1 MDWGLDDLL
10 MSDFQIPSSL
20 SMTQQEN
27 HLQQENTNHIKDDIQ
42 YNDGTT
48 GSNSFLSENG
58 DENNPPTS
66 SNSLP
71 SLPSAELSS
80 NVDTDTPD
88 YVSELHQLLSQEDG
102 NMDSGSSSV
111 VGNRVQYSSK
121 DQQECSNVAINIS
134 GNRKEEEVRCLEYS
148 NGRIDY
154 PIVPLLLSPPPAYK
168 DEVCELPYIFS
179 SKKNS
184 TSLKSSD
191 NTNAITDRGSS
202 SMNGAHKSTT
212 STMPNSSFEP
222 SKFSGNTT
230 ISMGDTFLTISPA
243 SIASSPLPQR
253 PSKTSQ
259 TAFKSLPISIT
270 RLPGNILHSTTI
282 KPARSS
288 SNSFSFLPIT
298 PVTVS
303 APSADNKS
311 SISNNSPLLLKAL
324 TPTTVERGM
333 TSIPQS
339 TLSQCSIT
347 PITSFSNEPEKGT
360 GTVIKRLKSEASTS
374 YSNTESLWQ
383 NAMADRSGFL
393 IRKTNDCSFLSTEA
407 PLTSSSEANITLQP
421 RVQTPSKNAITIP
434 MSTFG
439 GLKMETSNN
448 VSSISK
454 TDSVNVMIALPP
466 AYSTTSKNNLALS
479 SNSESMD
486 NAGND
491 SAAGNYVKETDQN
504 FEAANTLA
512 KSLEALQNS
521 AKPQPGESSVDL
533 MNALS
538 LSILPL
544 EDDMN
549 NRYPNH
555 NFSIPQFFDSSALGQ
570 TTNTV
575 SSSEKSLLCS
585 NRLMGNFQRP
595 ISMNSIESIKC
606 PLDIMPAEISNGST
620 ITIRP
625 ISNGGVIA
633 DNEHDK
639 HRSEWDS
646 AVVAKLGQLKPCTP
660 PPPNSAN
667 IISTHTIFKQSSTN
681 PIPLISEALLST
693 FNPTLKV
700 KSAILEGDEGAK
712 CPVPM
717 SPSSGNPSSIQPPPP
732 YHSGSTPL
740 NSSVAHIRSSF
751 SFQHASKTPAAMSEA
766 DSGVESID
774 SLSPKDIS
782 PISSPSTVATTHS
795 ESMLS
800 NCIIPPPPASSFSSP
815 NNRKS
820 IVGSG
825 ITGITNHNSSPC
837 TGTTDLLKDNV
848 TYHLIPSSDK
858 IELDH
863 HFKPVVNN
871 LFSTSTESVSLPTNI
886 QNRIENSD
894 QPPSITRTASSSK
907 SVLTTLLST
916 VPKPTKSSAL
926 LTSLLNSQASAT
938 TSACLSSFSLS
949 SSSASSSSM
958 TTAMD
963 IGQSPIFNPTFA
975 DAARPSLKRTMSV
988 VAINP
993 NDMILSKEEKCK
1005 VRKTFTSVNDSIEM
1019 ELATYSEFQSSS
1031 FDEPNIDDLG
1041 DQPILRSALE
1051 DMDTSRSGLDT
1062 IPPYSLNRKITTQCI
1077 NEHPVANNEP
1087 AMVDQGQKLVS
1098 SWDTDL
1104 HLRLKQLDTELNQV
1118 KSDIPGKMSNEN
1130 DLIRAGDDK
1139 QTSLVNALKMDL
1151 ECSSAYNDM
1160 PNISSDS
1167 EGGNKLVAPK
1177 NPVRTLLCQY
1187 CNEEFESNAERNLH
1201 KRKVH
1206 SRRHLCAPCDM
1217 VFASSTKLERHL
1229 LTHKSTKDH
1238 KCQICG
1244 KAFRI
1249 ERNLILHQKVHLGQR
1264 DYVCDICGKS
1274 YVTKSGLLAHQKQNH
1289 SPPNESNC
1297 GDEAYVKGS
1306 GFVCKD
1312 KKCEKRHFAT
1322 RYDLEQ
1328 HR

>member
-27 HLQQENTNHIKDDIQ
+27 HSQQENTNHIKDDIQ

-58 DENNPPTS
+58 NENNPPTT
-66 SNSLP
+66 SNLLPRLP
-71 SLPSAELSS
+71 SSELSS

-102 NMDSGSSSV
+102 DMDSSSPSV
-111 VGNRVQYSSK
+111 VESRVQYSSK
-121 DQQECSNVAINIS
+121 DQQGSSNAAFNIS
-134 GNRKEEEVRCLEYS
+134 GNSKEEEVRCIEYS

-184 TSLKSSD
+184 NPLKSSD
-191 NTNAITDRGSS
+191 KSNALTDRDSS

-212 STMPNSSFEP
+212 STIPNSSFEP

-243 SIASSPLPQR
+243 SIASSPLPSR

-288 SNSFSFLPIT
+288 CNSFSFLPIT

-303 APSADNKS
+303 APSADNRTTV
-311 SISNNSPLLLKAL
+311 SNNSPLLLKAL
-324 TPTTVERGM
+324 TPTTVNKCI

-347 PITSFSNEPEKGT
+347 PITSFSNELEKEA
-360 GTVIKRLKSEASTS
+360 GTVIKRLRSEASIS
-374 YSNTESLWQ
+374 YSNNESLWQ
-383 NAMADRSGFL
+383 NAVADKSRIL
-393 IRKTNDCSFLSTEA
+393 IKKTNDGSLLSAKA
-407 PLTSSSEANITLQP
+407 PLESSSEANITLQA
-421 RVQTPSKNAITIP
+421 RVQTPSKNPITIP
-434 MSTFG
+434 MSTFE
-439 GLKMETSNN
+439 GLKLETSNN
-448 VSSISK
+448 VSPISK
-454 TDSVNVMIALPP
+454 TDSVNLMIALPP
-466 AYSTTSKNNLALS
+466 AYSTTTKNNLAVL
-479 SNSESMD
+479 SNSEPMD

-491 SAAGNYVKETDQN
+491 SAAGNYTKETDQN

-544 EDDMN
+544 EDDLS

-555 NFSIPQFFDSSALGQ
+555 NFSIPQLFDSSALGQ

-585 NRLMGNFQRP
+585 NRLMDNFQRP
-595 ISMNSIESIKC
+595 ITMNSIESTKC
-606 PLDIMPAEISNGST
+606 PLDVMPGDISNGST

-625 ISNGGVIA
+625 ILNGGIN

-639 HRSEWDS
+639 NRSEWDS

-660 PPPNSAN
+660 PPNSSK
-667 IISTHTIFKQSSTN
+667 IISTHTVFKHSSTN
-681 PIPLISEALLST
+681 TLPFISKAPLST
-693 FNPTLKV
+693 FIPTVKV

-717 SPSSGNPSSIQPPPP
+717 SPSSVNPTSIHPPPP
-732 YHSGSTPL
+732 YPSGSTPL
-740 NSSVAHIRSSF
+740 NSSVSHIRSSF

-795 ESMLS
+795 ESMLNS
-800 NCIIPPPPASSFSSP
+800 CIIPPPPASSFSSP

-820 IVGSG
+820 IAGSG
-825 ITGITNHNSSPC
+825 ITGMANNNSSPC
-837 TGTTDLLKDNV
+837 RTTTDLLKNNV
-848 TYHLIPSSDK
+848 TYHLIPASNK

-863 HFKPVVNN
+863 HFKPIVNN
-871 LFSTSTESVSLPTNI
+871 LFSTSTESVSLQTNI
-886 QNRIENSD
+886 QNEIEDKD
-894 QPPSITRTASSSK
+894 QSPNNTRTTSSSK

-926 LTSLLNSQASAT
+926 LSSLLNSQASAT

-949 SSSASSSSM
+949 SSSTSSSSM
-958 TTAMD
+958 AKAMD
-963 IGQSPIFNPTFA
+963 TGHSPVFTPTFA
-975 DAARPSLKRTMSV
+975 DATRPSLKRTMSV

-1019 ELATYSEFQSSS
+1019 ELATFPEFQSSS

-1051 DMDTSRSGLDT
+1051 DMDTSRSGFDT
-1062 IPPYSLNRKITTQCI
+1062 IPPYPLNRKTTTHCT

-1118 KSDIPGKMSNEN
+1118 KSDIPGKISNEN
-1130 DLIRAGDDK
+1130 DLIRTGDDK
-1139 QTSLVNALKMDL
+1139 QTYLVNALKIDL
-1151 ECSSAYNDM
+1151 ECNSAFNDM
-1160 PNISSDS
+1160 PNISSDL
-1167 EGGNKLVAPK
+1167 EDGNKSVTQK
-1177 NPVRTLLCQY
+1177 IPVRTLLCQY

-1306 GFVCKD
+1306 GFICKD

>member
-58 DENNPPTS
+58 NENSPPTT

-71 SLPSAELSS
+71 RLPSSELSS

-88 YVSELHQLLSQEDG
+88 YVSELHQLLSEEDG
-102 NMDSGSSSV
+102 NMDSSSSSV
-111 VGNRVQYSSK
+111 VENRVQYSSK
-121 DQQECSNVAINIS
+121 DQQGCSNVAFNIS
-134 GNRKEEEVRCLEYS
+134 GNGKEEEVRCLEYS

-179 SKKNS
+179 SKKNN

-191 NTNAITDRGSS
+191 KSNAITDRVNS
-202 SMNGAHKSTT
+202 SMNGVHKTTT
-212 STMPNSSFEP
+212 STIPNSSFEP
-222 SKFSGNTT
+222 SKT

-243 SIASSPLPQR
+243 SIASSPLPSR

-303 APSADNKS
+303 APSVDNKS
-311 SISNNSPLLLKAL
+311 SVRNNSPLLLKAL
-324 TPTTVERGM
+324 TPTTVERCM

-347 PITSFSNEPEKGT
+347 PITSFSNDLQKEA
-360 GTVIKRLKSEASTS
+360 GTVIKRLKSEASIS
-374 YSNTESLWQ
+374 YSNNESLWQ
-383 NAMADRSGFL
+383 NAMADKSGFL
-393 IRKTNDCSFLSTEA
+393 IRKTNDGSILSAKA
-407 PLTSSSEANITLQP
+407 PLESSSEANITLQP
-421 RVQTPSKNAITIP
+421 RVQTPSTNAIPIP

-439 GLKMETSNN
+439 GLKLETSNN

-466 AYSTTSKNNLALS
+466 AYSTTTKNNLALLS
-479 SNSESMD
+479 HSESID
-486 NAGND
+486 N
-491 SAAGNYVKETDQN
+491 AAGNYIKEKDQN

-544 EDDMN
+544 EDDLN

-555 NFSIPQFFDSSALGQ
+555 NFSIPQFFESSALGQ

-585 NRLMGNFQRP
+585 NRLMDNCQRP
-595 ISMNSIESIKC
+595 ISMNSLESTKC
-606 PLDIMPAEISNGST
+606 PLDIMPEDISNGST

-625 ISNGGVIA
+625 ILNGGIIA

-639 HRSEWDS
+639 NRSEWDS

-660 PPPNSAN
+660 PPNSAK
-667 IISTHTIFKQSSTN
+667 IISTHAIFKHSSTN
-681 PIPLISEALLST
+681 PIPFISEASLSAV
-693 FNPTLKV
+693 NPTVKV
-700 KSAILEGDEGAK
+700 KSAILEIDEGAK

-717 SPSSGNPSSIQPPPP
+717 SPSSVSHSSIHAPPP
-732 YHSGSTPL
+732 YPSGSTPL
-740 NSSVAHIRSSF
+740 NSSVSHIRSSF
-751 SFQHASKTPAAMSEA
+751 SFQHASKTPGAMSEA

-800 NCIIPPPPASSFSSP
+800 NCIIPPPPTSSFSSP

-820 IVGSG
+820 VLGSG
-825 ITGITNHNSSPC
+825 ITGIANNNSSPC
-837 TGTTDLLKDNV
+837 RPTTDLLKDNV
-848 TYHLIPSSDK
+848 TYHIIPSSNK

-863 HFKPVVNN
+863 HFKPIVNN
-871 LFSTSTESVSLPTNI
+871 LFSTATESVSLPTNI
-886 QNRIENSD
+886 QNRIENKD
-894 QPPSITRTASSSK
+894 QPPSITRTTSSSK

-916 VPKPTKSSAL
+916 IPKPTKSSAL

-949 SSSASSSSM
+949 SSSTTSSSM
-958 TTAMD
+958 ATAMD
-963 IGQSPIFNPTFA
+963 IGQSPIFTPTFA

-1019 ELATYSEFQSSS
+1019 ELATFSEFQSSS
-1031 FDEPNIDDLG
+1031 FDEPNMDDLG

-1051 DMDTSRSGLDT
+1051 DMDTSRSGFDT
-1062 IPPYSLNRKITTQCI
+1062 IPPYSLNRKITTHCT

-1118 KSDIPGKMSNEN
+1118 KGDIPGKISNEN
-1130 DLIRAGDDK
+1130 DPIRAGDDK
-1139 QTSLVNALKMDL
+1139 QTSLVNALKIDL
-1151 ECSSAYNDM
+1151 ECNSAYNDM
-1160 PNISSDS
+1160 SNISSDL
-1167 EGGNKLVAPK
+1167 EGANKVVAPK
-1177 NPVRTLLCQY
+1177 IPVRTLLCQY

-1201 KRKVH
+1201 KRKAH